1 VAQLNVSSLKDRP
14 VLKFKIVGAAQ
25 AAALVSALALGGH
38 ASAADTMRGKILF
51 LRCASCHDIS
61 KTASP
66 KIGPNLYGIVGRKA
80 GALPGF
86 TYSSA
91 MASQHF
97 VWTEANLDRWLTKP
111 SAMVPGTAMGF
122 AGISNEADRQ
132 AIIAYLR
139 NPAP

>member
-1 VAQLNVSSLKDRP
+1 LHTPPLKDRS

-25 AAALVSALALGGH
+25 AATLALVSTLALAGH
-38 ASAADTMRGKILF
+38 ASAADSMRGKILF

-61 KTASP
+61 KTESP
-66 KIGPNLYGIVGRKA
+66 KIGPNLYGVVGRRA
-80 GALPGF
+80 GSLPGF
-86 TYSSA
+86 TYSPA

-122 AGISNEADRQ
+122 AGIANEADRK